1 MKHVSASTN
10 EIEEIVSSPK
20 SQANF
25 DNASKD
31 EGSKE
36 PMEKPHLDEVK
47 KHKKKKKKGLMCIN
61 IFQP

>member
-10 EIEEIVSSPK
+10 EIEEIVSNPK

-25 DNASKD
+25 DSASKD

-36 PMEKPHLDEVK
+36 PMEKPVT
-47 KHKKKKKKGLMCIN
+47 
-61 IFQP
+61 

>member
-10 EIEEIVSSPK
+10 EIEKIVSNPK

-25 DNASKD
+25 DSASKD

-36 PMEKPHLDEVK
+36 PMEKPLT
-47 KHKKKKKKGLMCIN
+47 
-61 IFQP
+61 